1 MTAEQKKEKRL
12 HYGYVI
18 AAAMFLSYILSS
30 FMSGTTSLFLKPVLE
45 EFGCSRTQWGLVST
59 IWMFGSGLVMPTIG
73 KMYEKYDARIMQSI
87 CAVGVCIV
95 QVIRALSQNIYWWWA
110 SAVVLACVFPMVLN
124 LMLPTFTNR
133 WFAKR
138 VGFVMSICSMAQGL
152 SNTFFNTFISVQIA
166 NHGWR
171 YAMWMQAVLALVI
184 GIPVAL
190 LFRSRPSD
198 LGLKPVGYEEKPATE
213 EAPTATAKPFGMTC
227 KEAMKTPGFWMM
239 FIALA
244 FATLAGVTGFVNA
257 YLQTDAVG
265 YTVVMA
271 GAYVSAQSLGQT
283 VGKLSMG
290 TLSDIIG
297 PKKVVLIGY
306 ACVITGVLGVCF
318 LAGKVNPI
326 IISIFGFLNG
336 VSMASGNLV
345 WPLCAKEAF
354 GTLEYSAVWANLVR
368 ALSMVGAFASTIWGM
383 VIDIA
388 GGNYQVAFIGGSV
401 MVLIP
406 VVIVLTVGKV
416 TKDYPKMWHE

>member
-1 MTAEQKKEKRL
+1 MTAEQKKERRL
-12 HYGYVI
+12 HYGYVV

-198 LGLKPVGYEEKPATE
+198 MGLKPVGYEEKPAT
-213 EAPTATAKPFGMTC
+213 ATTPAASAKPFGMTC
-227 KEAMKTPGFWMM
+227 KEAMKTPGFWML

-388 GGNYQVAFIGGSV
+388 GGNYQVAFIGGSA